1 MNQKKQLFGNNADFE
16 KDLETLDEIKQK
28 INSISTKI
36 SSLNIRKSLIEE
48 VIESLNKEISNI
60 DVHQLK
66 TLYDE
71 VKINLSEVTKSFEEL
86 VTYHNKMID
95 EKLKFISSELPDL
108 KLKLNTKQKEL
119 DLFLKQEEE
128 STSKIEKYDSFSTLE
143 DIIADLNEAHRQK
156 GEYETLINQLSA
168 VENNIVQY
176 TSDFQKISK
185 GIFSND
191 LKKDLES
198 KLESFNNLFSY
209 VSKELYGESYLLTY
223 EIAEYRGKNLYK
235 FSSYN
240 MNQSS

>member
-108 KLKLNTKQKEL
+108 KLKQNTKQKEL
-119 DLFLKQEEE
+119 DLFLKNLLPKLKNMILLALW
-128 STSKIEKYDSFSTLE
+128 KIL
-143 DIIADLNEAHRQK
+143 L
-156 GEYETLINQLSA
+156 LI
-168 VENNIVQY
+168 
-176 TSDFQKISK
+176 
-185 GIFSND
+185 
-191 LKKDLES
+191 
-198 KLESFNNLFSY
+198 
-209 VSKELYGESYLLTY
+209 
-223 EIAEYRGKNLYK
+223 
-235 FSSYN
+235 
-240 MNQSS
+240 